1 MAVSHRASHYW
12 FWFLVFGVIPLVLAW
27 QHGFGANPQTY
38 EALWLVGAGLIGL
51 LVGNR
56 NINEGKL
63 TQPYDLVVGVVF
75 ALAGIV
81 GILGWFGVNL
91 GGAGSMVSTIG
102 LSLSGLYPLLH
113 TYLGLKSFHHGLDK
127 GK

>member
-1 MAVSHRASHYW
+1 M
-12 FWFLVFGVIPLVLAW
+12 VLAW

-63 TQPYDLVVGVVF
+63 TQPYDLIVGVVF
-75 ALAGIV
+75 AIAGIV

-91 GGAGSMVSTIG
+91 GGAGSIVSTIG
-102 LSLSGLYPLLH
+102 LSLGGLYPLLH